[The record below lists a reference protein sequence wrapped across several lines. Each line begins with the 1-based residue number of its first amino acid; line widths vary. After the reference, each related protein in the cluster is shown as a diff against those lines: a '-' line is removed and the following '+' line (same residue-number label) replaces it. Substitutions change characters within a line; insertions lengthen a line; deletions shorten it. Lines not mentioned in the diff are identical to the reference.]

1 MQSAVVFLLK
11 TYSCGWHVLDSLSMQ
26 KEFYDES
33 EVAQNGLTAGGFLD
47 GLDTLFFIV
56 VCLFWYVLFSLCL

>member
-11 TYSCGWHVLDSLSMQ
+11 TYSCGWYVLDSFSMQ

-33 EVAQNGLTAGGFLD
+33 EVARNGLTAGGFLD

>member
-11 TYSCGWHVLDSLSMQ
+11 TYSCGWHVLDSFSMQ

-56 VCLFWYVLFSLCL
+56 FVCFGMFFFSLCL